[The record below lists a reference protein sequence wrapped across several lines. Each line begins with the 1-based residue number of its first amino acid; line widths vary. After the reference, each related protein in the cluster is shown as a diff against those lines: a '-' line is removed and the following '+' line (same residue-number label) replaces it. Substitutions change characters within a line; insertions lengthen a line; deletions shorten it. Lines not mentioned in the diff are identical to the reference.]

1 MSSIQLSLTH
11 LFQEAFGIKAKP
23 FEPNFPPVRGFDQKS
38 RMGKSLM
45 GAPMYAIND
54 QGTMHYMPVFLWT
67 NDHPDKANLKVMLPY
82 AVVAITAQKRIVETT
97 LVEQGGT
104 LKELIGLEDYVI
116 SIKGLM
122 VGKDNVFPEAD
133 IAALRDLYECNIPIS
148 MQCALTD
155 IFLLRPHR
163 NGSEK
168 VVIKDL
174 KWPFIKGYPSI
185 RPYELTLL
193 SDHPFRLKMTV

>member
-1 MSSIQLSLTH
+1 MSSIELSMTQ
-11 LFQEAFGIKAKP
+11 LFQEAFGVRAKP
-23 FEPNFPPVRGFDQKS
+23 FEPKFQPVKGFNHKS
-38 RMGKSLM
+38 YSDKSLM
-45 GAPMYAIND
+45 GAPMYASAEE
-54 QGTMHYMPVFLWT
+54 GTLHYMPVSLWS
-67 NDHPDKANLKVMLPY
+67 NDSADGAHNSLLLPY
-82 AVVAITAQKRIVETT
+82 AIVAMSAQKRIVETT

-104 LKELIGLEDYVI
+104 LKELIGMEDYII

-122 VGKDNVFPEAD
+122 VGKGNVFPEAD
-133 IAALRDLYECNIPIS
+133 IAQLRNLYEWNGPIS

-163 NGSEK
+163 SGSER

-174 KWPFIKGYPSI
+174 KWPFIKGYPSV

-193 SDHPFRLKMTV
+193 SDHPFQLKRVI

>member
-23 FEPNFPPVRGFDQKS
+23 FEPKFPPVRGFDQKS
-38 RMGKSLM
+38 RMEKSLM
-45 GAPMYAIND
+45 GAPMYAHND
-54 QGTMHYMPVFLWT
+54 QGTLHYMPVYLWT
-67 NDHPDKANLKVMLPY
+67 NDKAEGVNFKVMLPY
-82 AVVAITAQKRIVETT
+82 AVVAISAQKRIVETT

-133 IAALRDLYECNIPIS
+133 IADLRNLYEWNRPIS

-163 NGSEK
+163 SGSEK

-174 KWPFIKGYPSI
+174 KWPFIKGYPSV

-193 SDHPFRLKMTV
+193 SDHPFQLKMAV